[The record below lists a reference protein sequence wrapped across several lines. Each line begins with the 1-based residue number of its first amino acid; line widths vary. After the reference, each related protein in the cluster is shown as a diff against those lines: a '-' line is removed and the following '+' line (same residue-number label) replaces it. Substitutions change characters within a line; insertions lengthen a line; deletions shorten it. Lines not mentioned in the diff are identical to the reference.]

1 MRDEPDY
8 LQDMSGRCRTL
19 RSSIHSASERR
30 AYYDVIS
37 GMQREYRRDCSEEE
51 AEASSRY
58 YKEQREGRRQRREE
72 ERQQAEAQ
80 KAAQEQD
87 ARRAQQCAESR
98 RILAAKNAR
107 TDLTPGELNDLHRFE
122 DNIIARCTKT

>member
-37 GMQREYRRDCSEEE
+37 GM
-51 AEASSRY
+51 
-58 YKEQREGRRQRREE
+58 QREGRRQRREE

-122 DNIIARCTKT
+122 DNITARCTKI